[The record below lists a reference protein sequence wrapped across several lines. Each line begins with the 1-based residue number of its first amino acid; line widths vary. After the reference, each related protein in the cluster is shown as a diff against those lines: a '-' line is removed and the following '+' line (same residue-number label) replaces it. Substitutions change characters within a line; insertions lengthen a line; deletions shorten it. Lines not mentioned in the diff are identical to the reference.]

1 MTKGRS
7 IWFVRHAQSEYNKKK
22 LFTGWHD
29 PNLTGEGINKA
40 HELKNEFQNIDFDYI
55 YSSPLK
61 RATQTANIMIGK
73 DFIVDERLKERSYGD
88 WSGKSKDLIKK
99 EVGEETFFLARR
111 GWNLSPPNGES
122 LKNVHDRVDS
132 FLMELPKNGQIL
144 VLSHGNTIRA
154 ISVYF
159 GKNTTQN
166 VSSYEIKVGTHLYI
180 ED

>member
-1 MTKGRS
+1 MYYKE
-7 IWFVRHAQSEYNKKK
+7 ICNQAE
-22 LFTGWHD
+22 
-29 PNLTGEGINKA
+29 
-40 HELKNEFQNIDFDYI
+40 KNEFQNIDFDYI

-111 GWNLSPPNGES
+111 GWNVSPPNGES

-132 FLMELPKNGQIL
+132 FLSTFLCFLNRLLCQPWKTLNY
-144 VLSHGNTIRA
+144 LSSCG
-154 ISVYF
+154 
-159 GKNTTQN
+159 
-166 VSSYEIKVGTHLYI
+166 
-180 ED
+180 

>member
-1 MTKGRS
+1 
-7 IWFVRHAQSEYNKKK
+7 
-22 LFTGWHD
+22 
-29 PNLTGEGINKA
+29 
-40 HELKNEFQNIDFDYI
+40 
-55 YSSPLK
+55 
-61 RATQTANIMIGK
+61 MIGK
-73 DFIVDERLKERSYGD
+73 AFIVDERLKERSYGD